1 MRIAKFKIAYNSL
14 IIGPRVLQCENN
26 QKEIIAWEFSDV
38 VKFDIGPS
46 IITRLLLVLEV
57 FFFLYIYISLFPHLK
72 IVLGTW
78 CRVNGV
84 WKPLTK
90 TFTYRQHRTGCLIV
104 VFTNHIYNTPHFKIF
119 EISETSFFSDVEY
132 TFIYVYMFFINKKKI
147 NK

>member
-1 MRIAKFKIAYNSL
+1 MDSFLSKARLQIMVVNQN
-14 IIGPRVLQCENN
+14 VLY
-26 QKEIIAWEFSDV
+26 IHFFFIY
-38 VKFDIGPS
+38 
-46 IITRLLLVLEV
+46 

-119 EISETSFFSDVEY
+119 EITETSFFSDVEY
-132 TFIYVYMFFINKKKI
+132 TFIYVYMFFKKKKKKKK